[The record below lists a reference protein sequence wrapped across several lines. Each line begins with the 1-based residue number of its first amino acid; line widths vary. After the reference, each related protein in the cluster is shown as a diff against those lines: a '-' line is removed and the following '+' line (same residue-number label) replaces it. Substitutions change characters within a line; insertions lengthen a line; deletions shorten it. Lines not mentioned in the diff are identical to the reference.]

1 MHQRLATQ
9 IREQMNLLV
18 DQYDARLRLVPGYA
32 DLPQPARHDLER
44 RVLQLIADCLD
55 ANDNRPLIQYI
66 QDRAEQVLTHAF
78 QPEWFQQAVIIPQD
92 IISPL
97 IETVGESDFVWRS
110 LGQAQTTAWEIVA
123 RERRRIELTLR
134 ESEARYQ
141 TIFDA
146 TPIMFWLKDVHN
158 RTLRINKAAA
168 TFEGVTPVDVEGKSA
183 YDLYPREQAEA
194 FYQDDLEVIRSN
206 KPKLGIVEQHTSV
219 GTGKLMWVETGK
231 TPVHNDRGET
241 VGVLAFGVDVTERKR
256 VEEQVQESLVR
267 RSIQVQTSTEVAQEI
282 AAATDL
288 NELFQRVVT
297 LIKERF
303 NFYHAQLFRYE
314 PGQDAVVLVTGYG
327 EVGQKMLEAGHKL
340 QMGRGVVGTA
350 AASGE
355 SILAADVAQD
365 KDWRPNSNLPNTRG
379 ELAVPIKWRK
389 QVLGILDV
397 QSDQAGALTNDDR
410 LLLEGL
416 CGQIA
421 IAMESK
427 RLLDSVQQSEQ
438 LMRTLIDAVPAYIYA
453 KDLQGRHLL
462 GNAALA
468 QLYGLNSPAELLGK
482 TDFDFYAREL
492 AEQYQASELP
502 ILRDGASLIAH
513 EEPNI
518 GVDGRLRWNST
529 TKVPLCNALGQII
542 GLVGITSDITER
554 KRVEQQMEETLR
566 ETERLYAAVSHDS
579 WQAYRQ
585 TGSLRQGYVFDRAV
599 IRPVESV
606 WEPEIVQA
614 LDQRALVTSQSG
626 QRPVAVT
633 PLSVRG
639 EVIGALGVYDDPAHP
654 LGKKDLDLIEAVSE
668 QVALALENARLFDQN
683 QRDAEREH
691 TLNRITSRVRSARSV
706 DEVLAIAAQ
715 ELRMAT
721 GASRSMIEIQPNQ
734 DQLARPGEG
743 VRA

>member
-1 MHQRLATQ
+1 M
-9 IREQMNLLV
+9 
-18 DQYDARLRLVPGYA
+18 
-32 DLPQPARHDLER
+32 
-44 RVLQLIADCLD
+44 
-55 ANDNRPLIQYI
+55 
-66 QDRAEQVLTHAF
+66 
-78 QPEWFQQAVIIPQD
+78 
-92 IISPL
+92 
-97 IETVGESDFVWRS
+97 
-110 LGQAQTTAWEIVA
+110 
-123 RERRRIELTLR
+123 
-134 ESEARYQ
+134 
-141 TIFDA
+141 
-146 TPIMFWLKDVHN
+146 
-158 RTLRINKAAA
+158 
-168 TFEGVTPVDVEGKSA
+168 
-183 YDLYPREQAEA
+183 
-194 FYQDDLEVIRSN
+194 
-206 KPKLGIVEQHTSV
+206 
-219 GTGKLMWVETGK
+219 
-231 TPVHNDRGET
+231 
-241 VGVLAFGVDVTERKR
+241 
-256 VEEQVQESLVR
+256 
-267 RSIQVQTSTEVAQEI
+267 
-282 AAATDL
+282 
-288 NELFQRVVT
+288 
-297 LIKERF
+297 
-303 NFYHAQLFRYE
+303 
-314 PGQDAVVLVTGYG
+314 
-327 EVGQKMLEAGHKL
+327 
-340 QMGRGVVGTA
+340 
-350 AASGE
+350 
-355 SILAADVAQD
+355 AADVAQD

-502 ILRDGASLIAH
+502 ILREGASLIAH

-626 QRPVAVT
+626 QRPLAVT
-633 PLSVRG
+633 PLAVRG

-691 TLNRITSRVRSARSV
+691 TLNRITRRVRSARSV
-706 DEVLAIAAQ
+706 DEVLAIATQ
-715 ELRMAT
+715 ELRLAT
-721 GASRSMIEIQPNQ
+721 QASRSVAEIAP
-734 DQLARPGEG
+734 RPEIHMHAGNGSGPAGDG
-743 VRA
+743 VRQQEIIP